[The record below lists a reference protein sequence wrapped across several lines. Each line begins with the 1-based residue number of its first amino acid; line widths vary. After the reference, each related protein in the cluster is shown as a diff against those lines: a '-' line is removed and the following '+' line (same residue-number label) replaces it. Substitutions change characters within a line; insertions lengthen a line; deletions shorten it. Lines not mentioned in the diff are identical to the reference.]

1 MGMVNVIKE
10 TNTMLHETILNIEN
24 VMEILVGPRTEK
36 RDVVAKAPE
45 CMMEDLSQV
54 RDKAAS
60 LFEMSC
66 QIKNLLQSEEIQT
79 PTGGEGLREP
89 RY

>member
-10 TNTMLHETILNIEN
+10 TDKMLRETISKIEN
-24 VMEILVGPRTEK
+24 VMDILVGPRVEK
-36 RDVVAKAPE
+36 PGVGAKEPE
-45 CMMEDLSQV
+45 CMMEALSQV

-60 LFEMSC
+60 IFEMSC
-66 QIKNLLQSEEIQT
+66 KINGVLQGEDIPTS
-79 PTGGEGLREP
+79 TGGEGVREP

>member
-10 TNTMLHETILNIEN
+10 TDKMLRETISKIEN
-24 VMEILVGPRTEK
+24 VMDILVGSRTKEPK
-36 RDVVAKAPE
+36 VDTKEPE
-45 CMMEDLSQV
+45 CMMEALSQV

-66 QIKNLLQSEEIQT
+66 KINGVLQGEDIPT
-79 PTGGEGLREP
+79 PTGGECIREP
-89 RY
+89 KY